1 MDFSTEAIIEL
12 SKVIGA
18 LGVIFACVFGFVKWL
33 TRQEKQSIDIEEL
46 KNHHDEDL
54 KSVQEELCVVN
65 YAVLASLDALMQRGY
80 GGNVAEA
87 HVKLQKHINHK
98 AHMQKGDK

>member
-1 MDFSTEAIIEL
+1 MEIIIEI
-12 SKVIGA
+12 SKYIGA
-18 LGVIFACVFGFVKWL
+18 TGVILGVVTAFVKWL
-33 TRQEKQSIDIEEL
+33 SKQEKQSVDIEAL
-46 KNHHDEDL
+46 KEHHDNDL

-87 HVKLQKHINHK
+87 HIKLQKHINNK
-98 AHMQKGDK
+98 AHKQKGDNI

>member
-1 MDFSTEAIIEL
+1 MENLTEYIITS

-18 LGVIFACVFGFVKWL
+18 SGVIFGVIIAVFRWFA
-33 TRQEKQSIDIEEL
+33 RQEKQSSDIDKLREI
-46 KNHHDEDL
+46 HDADL
-54 KSVQEELCVVN
+54 KSVQEELCIVN

-87 HVKLQKHINHK
+87 HVKLQKHINNK
-98 AHMQKGDK
+98 AHRQKGD

>member
-1 MDFSTEAIIEL
+1 MQITAESIITL
-12 SKVIGA
+12 SKIIGA
-18 LGVIFACVFGFVKWL
+18 AGIICGVVTAFIKWL
-33 TRQEKQSIDIEEL
+33 SKQEKQSEDIEKL
-46 KNHHDEDL
+46 HKRHDEDL

-87 HVKLQKHINHK
+87 HGKLQKHINNK
-98 AHMQKGDK
+98 AHRQKGE

>member
-1 MDFSTEAIIEL
+1 MEIIVETVIEI
-12 SKVIGA
+12 SKLIGA
-18 LGVIFACVFGFVKWL
+18 VGIISGVVFGFVKWL
-33 TRQEKQSIDIEEL
+33 SRQENQSVDIKKL
-46 KNHHDEDL
+46 KEHHDNDL

-87 HVKLQKHINHK
+87 HGKLQKHINNK
-98 AHMQKGDK
+98 AHKQEEKQ

>member
-1 MDFSTEAIIEL
+1 MENLMEYIITS

-18 LGVIFACVFGFVKWL
+18 SGVILGVIIAVFRWFA
-33 TRQEKQSIDIEEL
+33 RQEKQSSDIDKLREI
-46 KNHHDEDL
+46 HDADL
-54 KSVQEELCVVN
+54 KSVQEELCIVN

-87 HVKLQKHINHK
+87 HVKLQKHINNK
-98 AHMQKGDK
+98 AHRQKGD